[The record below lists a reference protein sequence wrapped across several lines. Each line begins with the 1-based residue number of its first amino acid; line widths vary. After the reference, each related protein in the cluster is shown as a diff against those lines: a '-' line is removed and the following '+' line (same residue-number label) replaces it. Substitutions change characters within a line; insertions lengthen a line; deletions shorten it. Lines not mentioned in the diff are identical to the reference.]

1 MGFLMLCM
9 SNNNTIKESLLNLLR
24 LRYIMHAFRP
34 TTTATALLIGT
45 LVGAGFLGIPYVTAR
60 AGFLSGFIHI
70 IVLGVSVCILTLYLA
85 EIALRTKQNHQL
97 AGYAK
102 KYLGNS
108 GKIFM
113 LISTIGGIYA
123 ALMAYLIG
131 QGQSISH
138 IVTGTTQHTVVALLA
153 VWIIFAYITHRRA
166 SIGKSEVFGVSLMFI
181 LMLIIIVLKAQSI
194 QIENLATF
202 SASKALLP
210 FGVILFSFL
219 GFSAIPEMKILLS
232 KHPAKMKSAII
243 FSYLC
248 AGVLYAVFTIV
259 VVGTYGLQTPEIATL
274 ALEKILIALS
284 IITLS
289 TAYLALTLALID
301 TLVLDCS
308 LTRKK
313 AWLLSNLVP
322 LALVLLL
329 ASFNKAKFT
338 FIIGIGGILSGTLTA
353 LLILAMLPRARRSGD
368 FKSKDKIQAP
378 YSKWIAWLLALLF
391 IGGALAE
398 LL

>member
-1 MGFLMLCM
+1 M
-9 SNNNTIKESLLNLLR
+9 N
-24 LRYIMHAFRP
+24 AFSP
-34 TTTATALLIGT
+34 TTTATALLTGT
-45 LVGAGFLGIPYVTAR
+45 VVGAGFLGIPYVTAR
-60 AGFLSGFIHI
+60 SGFLSGLLHI
-70 IVLGVSVCILTLYLA
+70 IVIGVSVCILMLYLA
-85 EIALRTKQNHQL
+85 EIALRTKKNHQL
-97 AGYAK
+97 PGYAE
-102 KYLGNS
+102 KYLGSS
-108 GKIFM
+108 GRMLM

-131 QGQSISH
+131 EGQSLSH
-138 IVTGTTQHTVVALLA
+138 IITGTSQHTVVALLG

-166 SIGKSEVFGVSLMFI
+166 SVGKSEVFGVSLMLLI
-181 LMLIIIVLKAQSI
+181 MLIIIVIEAPNI
-194 QIENLATF
+194 QIENLTTF
-202 SASKALLP
+202 SASNALLP
-210 FGVILFSFL
+210 FGVILFAFL

-232 KHPAKMKSAII
+232 KYPKKMKSSII

-248 AGVLYAVFTIV
+248 VGILYAAFTAV
-259 VVGTYGLQTPEIATL
+259 VVGKYELQTPEIATL
-274 ALEKILIALS
+274 ALGKIFIILS

-329 ASFNKAKFT
+329 ASFNKAKFIL
-338 FIIGIGGILSGTLTA
+338 IISIGGILSGTLTA
-353 LLILAMLPRARRSGD
+353 LLVLAMLPRARRSGD

-378 YSKWIAWLLALLF
+378 YSKWLAWLLALLF

-398 LL
+398 LFFLRI